1 MNVAAHRE
9 TEAAR
14 RAALQTGVMH
24 EERDNLMIQTI
35 YPPFLRGCSFV
46 QAGKSHLSSVALTPE
61 TATAPSGAGMAVT
74 PFLHPNLAEGLDRT
88 DN

>member
-1 MNVAAHRE
+1 MAAHAE

-35 YPPFLRGCSFV
+35 YPPFLRGCSSV
-46 QAGKSHLSSVALTPE
+46 QAGKSHLSSVALTPG
-61 TATAPSGAGMAVT
+61 TATAASGAGTAVT
-74 PFLHPNLAEGLDRT
+74 PVLRPSLAEELD
-88 DN
+88 